1 MIELNLT
8 QSKGLRNDTSRKF
21 VPSNYFYKIENFN
34 YDDIIGAS
42 RILFPAIKYN
52 ASVSA
57 DIDGIFE
64 FTYVNNSSVS
74 VNESIAVVNGLVV
87 KDFLTSPVTIY
98 TGLTAGHKC
107 TFAILNDQLFISN
120 GYDII
125 LVYTNVD
132 GTPVVKEMGAPYARD
147 SGVSGNPDGTY
158 YYALTYVVNGV
169 ELITGTVS
177 NTLTVATNQISLTLP
192 VGPTDTDE
200 RKLYRTEAGGS
211 TLKLVATISDNTT
224 TTYTD
229 NIADGS
235 LGATIGAVNSAA
247 PKPQFISVKDERL
260 IGVKNNAR
268 PNYFYA
274 SETEVEVLFNTI
286 GVSDVS
292 GQGNDNSPLV
302 GMALDYNQIVVF
314 SQKSIYLIGLGTATT
329 VQQTNANIGCLDGFT
344 VSKVPENAGMPG
356 GLMFVSN
363 EYDIRIFNGNI
374 ATTLATSLDNLKTE
388 NFSAVLN
395 KDDLKNILTNTNV
408 HSAFFDYK
416 YHLIIGSL
424 IYVFDIRIMGW
435 TTYRIKTTTYEPN
448 YNVFG
453 LIGEKLYIGQNGSG
467 IVEQMYADTLYRTEA
482 VTSEFETPGLLADNQ
497 YKDFKELHFYYGNS
511 GVSNINLIVTPDNNA
526 NLSKVVSFAIQSDGF
541 DSNYFDSTYFKT
553 TTDEDAYKVLHIDMT
568 ARWLTIRVN
577 SNGLINFRGY
587 RLVLKQLNNQE
598 V

>member
-1 MIELNLT
+1 MELTLT

-21 VPSNYFYKIENFN
+21 VPSDYFYEIENFN

-120 GYDII
+120 GHDNI
-125 LVYTNVD
+125 LVYSNID

-147 SGVSGNPDGTY
+147 SGVSGLPDGEY
-158 YYALTYVVNGV
+158 YYALTYVVSGV

-177 NTLTVATNQISLTLP
+177 NTLTVVTNQINLSLP

-200 RKLYRTEAGGS
+200 RKVYRTEDGGS
-211 TLKLVATISDNTT
+211 TLKLVTTIADNTT

-229 NIADGS
+229 NTADGS
-235 LGATIGAVNSAA
+235 LGATMGAVNSAA
-247 PKPQFISVKDERL
+247 PKPQFISVKNERL
-260 IGVKNNAR
+260 IGVKNSAR

-274 SETEVEVLFNTI
+274 SETEVEVIYNTI

-292 GQGNDNSPLV
+292 GQGNDNSPLK
-302 GMALDYNQIVVF
+302 GMALDYDQIVVF
-314 SQKSIYLIGLGTATT
+314 SEKSIYLISLGTATT
-329 VQQTNANIGCLDGFT
+329 VQQTNANIGCLDGF
-344 VSKVPENAGMPG
+344 SIAKIPENAGMPG

-388 NFSAVLN
+388 NFSEVLN
-395 KDDLKNILTNTNV
+395 KNDLKNSLTNV
-408 HSAFFDYK
+408 DVDAVFFDYK
-416 YHLIIGSL
+416 YHLIIRSL
-424 IYVFDIRIMGW
+424 IYIFDIRILGW
-435 TTYRIKTTTYEPN
+435 TTYRIQTTTYTPT
-448 YNVFG
+448 YNKFG
-453 LIGEKLYIGQNGSG
+453 LIDGKLYVGQSGAG
-467 IVEQMYADTLYRTEA
+467 IVEQMYADTVYRTEA
-482 VTSEFETPGLLADNQ
+482 VTSEFVTPSLLADNQ

-511 GVSNINLIVTPDNNA
+511 GAATTNIIVTPDNNA
-526 NLSKVVSFAIQSDGF
+526 NLAKVVSFTITGDGF
-541 DSNYFDSTYFKT
+541 DSNYFDPTYFQSST
-553 TTDEDAYKVLHIDMT
+553 EADSYKVLHIDMT

-577 SNGLINFRGY
+577 SNGLLNFRGY

-598 V
+598 D